1 MAEKGGRCEES
12 RHVRWGGH
20 GVKQVSPGVQ
30 DQWQA
35 GGEGVTGGKAARGK
49 AGKRQVGMR
58 QDQHETKQLRG
69 GAEAHIVSRCDH
81 ETRQGSAK

>member
-20 GVKQVSPGVQ
+20 GVKQLRPGVQ

-35 GGEGVTGGKAARGK
+35 GGEGVTGGKAA
-49 AGKRQVGMR
+49 
-58 QDQHETKQLRG
+58 
-69 GAEAHIVSRCDH
+69 
-81 ETRQGSAK
+81 